1 MGKLRNIG
9 TKLQRYGREFHSAW
23 RIFGPRVAALGVMA
37 HTTGLGADRY
47 YADLTQATWNLLVKQ
62 HVPADL
68 TVPQESSRDC
78 GHAPI
83 WTMWWQG
90 IDERTPGI
98 VRACVNSIRE
108 HADGHPVHVV
118 SRHNL
123 RDYVTLD
130 PSVTEAFERGEIS
143 AALFSDVVRFALL
156 RTHGGAWI
164 DSTIYVTADIPEH
177 VFAGPFYSIPVHRTN
192 PTRNWTSYFIAGVQH
207 NPLFTIMEH
216 SLVGMV
222 KLGKGLPDYFMIDVM
237 LSAIYTHCPEFA
249 RMIDAVPDNNEG
261 RFALSEQMDSTAA
274 TPDIPAGTYLN
285 KLTYKIDYPTHVH
298 GRPTLYSR
306 VLNNEF

>member
-1 MGKLRNIG
+1 
-9 TKLQRYGREFHSAW
+9 
-23 RIFGPRVAALGVMA
+23 
-37 HTTGLGADRY
+37 
-47 YADLTQATWNLLVKQ
+47 
-62 HVPADL
+62 
-68 TVPQESSRDC
+68 
-78 GHAPI
+78 
-83 WTMWWQG
+83 
-90 IDERTPGI
+90 
-98 VRACVNSIRE
+98 
-108 HADGHPVHVV
+108 
-118 SRHNL
+118 
-123 RDYVTLD
+123 
-130 PSVTEAFERGEIS
+130 
-143 AALFSDVVRFALL
+143 
-156 RTHGGAWI
+156 
-164 DSTIYVTADIPEH
+164 
-177 VFAGPFYSIPVHRTN
+177 
-192 PTRNWTSYFIAGVQH
+192 
-207 NPLFTIMEH
+207 MEH